1 MKIIHMSPSSGG
13 SYRIQDD
20 RSRTSPP
27 SGYVRVPE
35 EVDLAEFY
43 TAKGFVSPSFE
54 DDVMTGY
61 TVNQE
66 LLDAWNTAHPD
77 PDVLLEA
84 REQKLTELSAACNA
98 AIVAGCDVE
107 LADGVTGHI
116 SLTSEDQIDPAIN
129 FLKEKEVDALF
140 MLHGA
145 EEYPYHLDGQLCA
158 MYSAADILT
167 MAQTATAHKLYHTTY
182 FNHLKAWVERSSAEE
197 AAAIVYGSELPE
209 DLAANMTALL
219 AAAEAS
225 HV

>member
-1 MKIIHMSPSSGG
+1 MKIINTVPSSGG

-20 RSRTSPP
+20 PSRTSPP
-27 SGYVRVPE
+27 GGYARVPE
-35 EVDLAEFY
+35 ELDLAEFY
-43 TAKGFVSPSFE
+43 AAKGFVSPSFE

-116 SLTSEDQIDPAIN
+116 SLTSEDQINLTNAAAS
-129 FLKEKEVDALF
+129 VSA
-140 MLHGA
+140 GA
-145 EEYPYHLDGQLCA
+145 ETERKLGQRRFVRRRQGLGGHAFDGIGIKRA
-158 MYSAADILT
+158 LT
-167 MAQTATAHKLYHTTY
+167 
-182 FNHLKAWVERSSAEE
+182 
-197 AAAIVYGSELPE
+197 
-209 DLAANMTALL
+209 
-219 AAAEAS
+219 
-225 HV
+225 

>member
-84 REQKLTELSAACNA
+84 REQKLT
-98 AIVAGCDVE
+98 DVMWN
-107 LADGVTGHI
+107 LRMASRGT
-116 SLTSEDQIDPAIN
+116 SL
-129 FLKEKEVDALF
+129 
-140 MLHGA
+140 
-145 EEYPYHLDGQLCA
+145 
-158 MYSAADILT
+158 
-167 MAQTATAHKLYHTTY
+167 
-182 FNHLKAWVERSSAEE
+182 
-197 AAAIVYGSELPE
+197 
-209 DLAANMTALL
+209 
-219 AAAEAS
+219 
-225 HV
+225 

>member
-1 MKIIHMSPSSGG
+1 MKIINTVPSSGG

-20 RSRTSPP
+20 PSRTSPP
-27 SGYVRVPE
+27 GGYARVPE
-35 EVDLAEFY
+35 ELDLAEFY
-43 TAKGFVSPSFE
+43 AAKGFVSPSFE

-116 SLTSEDQIDPAIN
+116 SLTSEDQINLTNAAAS
-129 FLKEKEVDALF
+129 VSA
-140 MLHGA
+140 GA
-145 EEYPYHLDGQLCA
+145 EEYPYHLDGKLCA

-225 HV
+225 HA